1 MRWFASFFE
10 FGAVVGC
17 NAVYYYEANVEA
29 LDRDGDLEAEDV
41 LLGFEVVD
49 MCALDPGQT
58 GFLVG
63 GQIGELGV
71 CFEDLAQSFCLQ
83 LGFS

>member
-1 MRWFASFFE
+1 MGDLGAAFCEGMRWFASFFE

-63 GQIGELGV
+63 R
-71 CFEDLAQSFCLQ
+71 
-83 LGFS
+83 

>member
-1 MRWFASFFE
+1 VSAELSYLGAAFGKRVRGFASLFE
-10 FGAVVGC
+10 FGAVVGGD
-17 NAVYYYEANVEA
+17 AVYYYEADVEA
-29 LDRDGDLEAEDV
+29 LDRYWDLEAEDV

-63 GQIGELGV
+63 G
-71 CFEDLAQSFCLQ
+71 
-83 LGFS
+83 

>member
-1 MRWFASFFE
+1 MF
-10 FGAVVGC
+10 
-17 NAVYYYEANVEA
+17 
-29 LDRDGDLEAEDV
+29 
-41 LLGFEVVD
+41 LGFEVVD